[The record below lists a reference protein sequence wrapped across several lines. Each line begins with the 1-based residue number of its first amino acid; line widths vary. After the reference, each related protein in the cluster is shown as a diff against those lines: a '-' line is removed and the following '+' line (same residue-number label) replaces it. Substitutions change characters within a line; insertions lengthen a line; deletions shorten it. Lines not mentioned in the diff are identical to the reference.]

1 MVLLIRLAWRN
12 IRRNTRRTILAGLAI
27 GVGLASL
34 IFTDAMM
41 IGMNESMVRT
51 ATDTFLGH
59 GQIHAQNFRNSMAI
73 ERTVVDLKGVVAS
86 LEQEEDL
93 RHFAL
98 RTQAFAMLTSPANVN
113 AVVLFGIDAAGEM
126 GVSKIDEAIVQGAYL
141 EAGDRRMLIGSR
153 LAETLEVE
161 LGDRVVVTVARAES
175 GELAQEMFRV
185 GGVFHFNV
193 REMDG
198 RMAFIDLGRAQ
209 ELLGLEGRV
218 HEIAL
223 HFDAVERDAHFW
235 QRYSQ
240 AGNEA
245 LGWRQLIPELDAALE
260 MSQYSMFFMGLI
272 LFGVVALSV
281 MNTLFMSFY
290 ERLFE
295 FGVLR
300 AVGTRPLR
308 LAALVLLEAVGL
320 SLVSVLIGM
329 ALGAAFTGWVAATG
343 IDYRGIEY
351 AGVTFRELIYP
362 VLSARQFIIFPLQV
376 FVFALIAGIYPAV
389 YAARLMPAAAMRKS
403 F

>member
-34 IFTDAMM
+34 IFTDALM

-59 GQIHAQNFRNSMAI
+59 GQIHAQDFRANMEI
-73 ERTVVDLKGVVAS
+73 ERTIVDLEAVVAS
-86 LEQEEDL
+86 LKREEGL

-98 RTQAFAMLTSPANVN
+98 RTQAFAMLTSPANVG
-113 AVVLFGIDAAGEM
+113 AVALFGIDAAGEM

-141 EAGDRRMLIGSR
+141 QAGDRRMLIGSN
-153 LAETLEVE
+153 LAQTLEVE
-161 LGDRVVVTVARAES
+161 PGDRVVVTVAQAES
-175 GELAQEMFRV
+175 GELAQEMFRI

-218 HEIAL
+218 HQIAL
-223 HFDAVERDAHFW
+223 HFDAMERDMHFW

-245 LGWRQLIPELDAALE
+245 LGWRQLIPELDAVLG
-260 MSQYSMFFMGLI
+260 MSQYSMAFMELI

-300 AVGTRPLR
+300 AMGTRPAR
-308 LAALVLLEAVGL
+308 LAALVLLEAAGL
-320 SLVSVLIGM
+320 SLVSVLIGV
-329 ALGAAFTGWVAATG
+329 ALGAAFTGWVAVTG
-343 IDYRGIEY
+343 IDYRGIEVG
-351 AGVTFRELIYP
+351 GVTFRELIYP
-362 VLSARQFIIFPLQV
+362 VLSARQFIVFPLQV
-376 FVFALIAGIYPAV
+376 FIFALIAGVYPAV
-389 YAARLMPAAAMRKS
+389 YAARLMPAAAMRES